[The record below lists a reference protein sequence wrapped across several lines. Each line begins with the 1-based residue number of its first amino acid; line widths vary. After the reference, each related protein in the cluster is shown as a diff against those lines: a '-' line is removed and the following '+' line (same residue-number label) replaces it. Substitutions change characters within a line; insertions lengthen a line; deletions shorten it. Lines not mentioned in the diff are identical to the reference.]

1 MTPKQLSTLTA
12 QAALSGIEVVVRS
25 DTDTHV
31 ERFSVSRSWHL
42 IRYLHLEGEAMLRL
56 PAARQ
61 PECPLDALSFAAG
74 ALALASEFESLASPF
89 LSCGELSPC

>member
-1 MTPKQLSTLTA
+1 MTPKQISTL
-12 QAALSGIEVVVRS
+12 AAKCALQGIEIVVRA

-42 IRYLHLEGEAMLRL
+42 IRYLHLEGESMLRL

-61 PECPLDALSFAAG
+61 PECPLNALEFAAG
-74 ALALASEFESLASPF
+74 TLALASEFEALVAG
-89 LSCGELSPC
+89 LGGCKC